1 MPILRWM
8 IDQAVR
14 QAAQQQLHKTAAEVL
29 NAEPQA
35 PPPLADIVLCFS
47 LRAEAVGVLDRLEHA
62 VAEQRETEGQTL
74 DITHG
79 EFASKNIAVVVVGNG
94 PAKAT
99 LAVDMLL
106 AERTPRWLVSAGFA
120 VGLQP
125 EFSRRSFLLPR
136 EIAVDG
142 EPPIPM
148 DLLLEPAS
156 LAALK
161 NVRVG
166 RLLSTRQPPKTA
178 AEKKQQAES
187 FQADACDLDSW
198 HLFHALPQGEFASA
212 TPAAVPLPRRLSVRI
227 ISDAIDDELS
237 PEMEALFKQESW
249 GAKLGAAAGALFRRP
264 GIAKELWDLQNE
276 SLVLA
281 DRLAKFLAGIVPQ
294 LK

>member
-1 MPILRWM
+1 M

-14 QAAQQQLHKTAAEVL
+14 QAAQQQLHRTAADVL
-29 NAEPQA
+29 NAEPQP
-35 PPPLADIVLCFS
+35 PPPLAEIVLCFS

-62 VAEQRETEGQTL
+62 VAEHRETEGQSL

-79 EFASKNIAVVVVGNG
+79 EFAGKKVAVIVVGNG
-94 PAKAT
+94 PAKAN

-136 EIAVDG
+136 EIVADG
-142 EPPIPM
+142 GLPITM

-161 NVRVG
+161 NVHVG
-166 RLLSTRQPPKTA
+166 RLLSTNQPPKTVA
-178 AEKKQQAES
+178 GKQRLAET
-187 FQADACDLDSW
+187 FQAAACELDSW
-198 HLFHALPQGEFASA
+198 HLFQALPHGEFANA
-212 TPAAVPLPRRLSVRI
+212 TPTAVPLPRRLAVRI